1 MKKRNKKQNL
11 LNQVARGIDSDY
23 SFMDKLNM
31 NGWFWEII
39 RRSTEYKAK
48 FNEFK
53 LLAQQQESSGE
64 IAIGELC
71 RSIVKCALVD
81 IEVGLEVNYQISD
94 VDEWDDSLYLSAH
107 LCDPISENRDYW
119 AIPNP
124 EIKYSEFEDC
134 HKPVIGRRKIKFM
147 PYDLIIGLEKS
158 GEMAGHV
165 RTYHDLLCAMSPDP
179 IHPEET
185 LYFGISKKTRPK
197 DMDGEVIPYLR
208 MVIEKFGTAPD
219 RTKIRD
225 DRWKYYLIIYDLK
238 QNNSLGRLSYEDIA
252 YVMCN
257 AYKKVRIGKR
267 TRMSADYFD
276 KRNCENFYKGALAL
290 INGDYRKYLCM

>member
-1 MKKRNKKQNL
+1 
-11 LNQVARGIDSDY
+11 
-23 SFMDKLNM
+23 
-31 NGWFWEII
+31 
-39 RRSTEYKAK
+39 
-48 FNEFK
+48 
-53 LLAQQQESSGE
+53 
-64 IAIGELC
+64 
-71 RSIVKCALVD
+71 
-81 IEVGLEVNYQISD
+81 
-94 VDEWDDSLYLSAH
+94 
-107 LCDPISENRDYW
+107 
-119 AIPNP
+119 
-124 EIKYSEFEDC
+124 
-134 HKPVIGRRKIKFM
+134 
-147 PYDLIIGLEKS
+147 
-158 GEMAGHV
+158 
-165 RTYHDLLCAMSPDP
+165 
-179 IHPEET
+179 
-185 LYFGISKKTRPK
+185 
-197 DMDGEVIPYLR
+197 MDGEVIPYLR